1 VAEKHAVYRDI
12 SFRTLYVL
20 QDQGKS
26 QRTKP
31 ECRVN
36 IMQKFSSYLIENT
49 VRFYYNFQRLNDVHK
64 SIRRLS
70 LESHRKHKYTEYAVT
85 ADGTQIYHFTVES

>member
-1 VAEKHAVYRDI
+1 MYRGV
-12 SFRTLYVL
+12 SVRTLYVL

-36 IMQKFSSYLIENT
+36 IMQKFSSNLTENT
-49 VRFYYNFQRLNDVHK
+49 VRFYYNYQRLSDVYN
-64 SIRRLS
+64 SFRRLS
-70 LESHRKHKYTEYAVT
+70 LESYRTYKYTEYAVT
-85 ADGTQIYHFTVES
+85 ADGTQIYHVTEES

>member
-1 VAEKHAVYRDI
+1 MYYRTME
-12 SFRTLYVL
+12 SHR
-20 QDQGKS
+20 

-36 IMQKFSSYLIENT
+36 IMQKFRSYLTENT
-49 VRFYYNFQRLNDVHK
+49 VRFYYDYQRLSDVHK

-70 LESHRKHKYTEYAVT
+70 LESYRKHK
-85 ADGTQIYHFTVES
+85 